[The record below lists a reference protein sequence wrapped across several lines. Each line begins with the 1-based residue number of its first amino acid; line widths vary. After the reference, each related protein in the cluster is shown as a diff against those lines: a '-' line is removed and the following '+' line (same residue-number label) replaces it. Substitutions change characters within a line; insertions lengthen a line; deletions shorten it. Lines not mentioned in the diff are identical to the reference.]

1 MIIFCFITLLL
12 PLCGS
17 VPLAGWV
24 QSPGHPRGYNPDSS
38 LTWKECAPN
47 GHKITLTL
55 IHLDLEESD
64 KCENDALKIFA
75 DEELLF
81 NLCGTKFLQELQTSF
96 NPFLHSS
103 SGGCLSLS
111 FLADYSNPKRHTGFQ
126 GFYTIQDVDECKDSD
141 NECSH
146 HCNNYI
152 GGYRCSCRPGYL
164 LNPDQHTCRVS
175 CSEDR
180 TGSQEG
186 VLMSPN
192 WPGSYPENSVCSYT
206 LAVEEGLQFELMLTG
221 VFDVEMAE
229 NGQCIDTLTIKTVSE
244 DFGPFCGQVRPNSA
258 ILSRSPH
265 VEIIFR
271 TDDAGANQGFH
282 LSYKTREITCPGTV
296 TPMSSLSPN
305 RPEYLKDY
313 EVTVKC
319 DKGHVLQSESTAEV
333 EYKSIC
339 QKNGEW
345 SPVITCESVDCG
357 IPELPDLIELT
368 VEHPLTTYQKNITLK
383 CSSEY
388 YIMSGNGHFTC
399 DAEGNWVSEIG
410 QKFSD
415 DLPKCVPVCGLNTEI
430 TAGGRVFGG
439 KQALLGQIPWQLL
452 HKSSP
457 RGGASLISDYW
468 ALTAAHVVD
477 GFKTT
482 TMSWLGGMI
491 DAQAK
496 NIVTMETEKIIIH
509 PKYNNIVDKN
519 GEQTSYDNDIALI
532 KMSARVPIGPNL
544 RPVCL
549 PKKTDGPVMED
560 MMGTVSGFGGYSD
573 KSLRSKN
580 LLYGHVQEYS
590 LVECESKG
598 KLVTDNMFCAGDDG
612 QGIDSCKGD
621 SGGPLFLPTLEQGSA
636 EQPFRIVGI
645 VSWGPPECGHKSFK
659 GYYTKIQNY
668 LDWIRETME
677 NN

>member
-1 MIIFCFITLLL
+1 MYGEVSSPQYPLPYPADLLEQWDL
-12 PLCGS
+12 E
-17 VPLAGWV
+17 VPL
-24 QSPGHPRGYNPDSS
+24 GYRIQ
-38 LTWKECAPN
+38 LTFN
-47 GHKITLTL
+47 
-55 IHLDLEESD
+55 HLDIEPSPNCCYDSLMVVSD
-64 KCENDALKIFA
+64 KK
-75 DEELLF
+75 
-81 NLCGTKFLQELQTSF
+81 
-96 NPFLHSS
+96 
-103 SGGCLSLS
+103 
-111 FLADYSNPKRHTGFQ
+111 
-126 GFYTIQDVDECKDSD
+126 
-141 NECSH
+141 
-146 HCNNYI
+146 
-152 GGYRCSCRPGYL
+152 
-164 LNPDQHTCRVS
+164 
-175 CSEDR
+175 
-180 TGSQEG
+180 
-186 VLMSPN
+186 VL
-192 WPGSYPENSVCSYT
+192 G
-206 LAVEEGLQFELMLTG
+206 
-221 VFDVEMAE
+221 
-229 NGQCIDTLTIKTVSE
+229 K
-244 DFGPFCGQVRPNSA
+244 FCGQNSTDSYHPSNKT
-258 ILSRSPH
+258 ILSPGNRLQL
-265 VEIIFR
+265 VFL
-271 TDDAGANQGFH
+271 TDDSN
-282 LSYKTREITCPGTV
+282 
-296 TPMSSLSPN
+296 PMSHL
-305 RPEYLKDY
+305 
-313 EVTVKC
+313 
-319 DKGHVLQSESTAEV
+319 GFTAV
-333 EYKSIC
+333 Y
-339 QKNGEW
+339 QAAA
-345 SPVITCESVDCG
+345 VDCG

-368 VEHPLTTYQKNITLK
+368 VQNSLTTYLEQISLK

-388 YIMSGNGHFTC
+388 YILSGNGHFIC
-399 DAEGNWVSEIG
+399 DANSNWVSESG
-410 QKFSD
+410 QKFSE
-415 DLPKCVPVCGLNTEI
+415 DLPKCIPVCGINTEV
-430 TAGGRVFGG
+430 TVGGRVFGG

-491 DAQAK
+491 DSQAK

-509 PKYNNIVDKN
+509 PKYKTVGKN

-532 KMSARVPIGPNL
+532 KMSARVPLGPNL

-621 SGGPLFLPTLEQGSA
+621 SGGPLFLPTLEQVSA

-668 LDWIRETME
+668 LDWIRETMA
-677 NN
+677 NNCTRGDMSPLAA